1 METDFDLR
9 PLPESASA
17 NAGEACAAYPA
28 AAALIRGRGCH
39 DDTDLTHRNG
49 NQMKSGTKR
58 TVSLLLPGLA
68 ATLLACGSS
77 GDGSPAG
84 PSGGDPDGGSPD
96 GGGGQAVTLARLS
109 DEIFTPRCA
118 TSGCHAG
125 NNPAANL
132 PLGAREI
139 AAAIVDVPS
148 AAKPDYKLVA
158 PGDPVNSYLLMK
170 MRGDEGIAGD
180 RMPPARALEAEQIA
194 LVEAWVEAGAP
205 VE

>member
-1 METDFDLR
+1 MEADHVASAA
-9 PLPESASA
+9 EAASA
-17 NAGEACAAYPA
+17 NAGEADAWYPA
-28 AAALIRGRGCH
+28 AAALIRSRRRH
-39 DDTDLTHRNG
+39 DDTDLPNQNG

-58 TVSLLLPGLA
+58 AVCLLPLGLA
-68 ATLLACGSS
+68 AVLLSS
-77 GDGSPAG
+77 GCSGEDSPAG
-84 PSGGDPDGGSPD
+84 PAGPAGGEDGGQP
-96 GGGGQAVTLARLS
+96 VTLARLS
-109 DEIFTPRCA
+109 EEIFTPRCA

-132 PLGAREI
+132 PLGAQDI

-158 PGDPVNSYLLMK
+158 PGDPMNSYLLMK

>member
-1 METDFDLR
+1 
-9 PLPESASA
+9 
-17 NAGEACAAYPA
+17 
-28 AAALIRGRGCH
+28 
-39 DDTDLTHRNG
+39 
-49 NQMKSGTKR
+49 MKPGKKR
-58 TVSLLLPGLA
+58 AVSLLPLGLA
-68 ATLLACGSS
+68 AALLACGSS
-77 GDGSPAG
+77 GKDSPAG
-84 PSGGDPDGGSPD
+84 PDGTGGEPTDGD
-96 GGGGQAVTLARLS
+96 GGQAVTLARLS
-109 DEIFTPRCA
+109 EEIFTPRCA

-170 MRGDEGIAGD
+170 LRGDEGIAGD

-194 LVEAWVEAGAP
+194 LVEEWVEAGAP

>member
-1 METDFDLR
+1 
-9 PLPESASA
+9 
-17 NAGEACAAYPA
+17 
-28 AAALIRGRGCH
+28 
-39 DDTDLTHRNG
+39 
-49 NQMKSGTKR
+49 MKSGTKR
-58 TVSLLLPGLA
+58 AVCLLPLGLA
-68 ATLLACGSS
+68 AALLVS
-77 GDGSPAG
+77 GCSGEDSPAG
-84 PSGGDPDGGSPD
+84 PTGTTDGDAPDGD
-96 GGGGQAVTLARLS
+96 GGQAVTLARLS
-109 DEIFTPRCA
+109 EEIFTPRCA

-132 PLGAREI
+132 SLQAGEI

>member
-1 METDFDLR
+1 MEADFDLR
-9 PLPESASA
+9 PLPQSASA
-17 NAGEACAAYPA
+17 NAGEAKAGYPA
-28 AAALIRGRGCH
+28 AAALIRSGGCH
-39 DDTDLTHRNG
+39 DDTDLANQNG
-49 NQMKSGTKR
+49 KQMKSGTKR
-58 TVSLLLPGLA
+58 AVSLLPLGLA
-68 ATLLACGSS
+68 AALLAS
-77 GDGSPAG
+77 GCSGEDSPAG
-84 PSGGDPDGGSPD
+84 PTGTTGGDSPD
-96 GGGGQAVTLARLS
+96 GDGGQAVTLARLS
-109 DEIFTPRCA
+109 EEIFTPRCA

-132 PLGAREI
+132 PLGARDI

-148 AAKPDYKLVA
+148 AARPDYKLVA

-180 RMPPARALEAEQIA
+180 RMPPARALDAEQIA